1 MAAESGSHSPLGDRQ
16 ARLPGGERA
25 NIRAKREI
33 PGTWCNSIAIRS
45 KVCYN
50 IFDASVKWQKGGE
63 EMKKFLYSILYS
75 VCGILSLIY
84 ITFFCLNVSELV
96 TKHMDYEVFVPIYV
110 MIFAVLLSVVMLIIN
125 KTKTIDKKLFVIPL
139 VFFISATITLFIGCS
154 TPCEFCTL

>member
-1 MAAESGSHSPLGDRQ
+1 
-16 ARLPGGERA
+16 
-25 NIRAKREI
+25 
-33 PGTWCNSIAIRS
+33 
-45 KVCYN
+45 
-50 IFDASVKWQKGGE
+50 
-63 EMKKFLYSILYS
+63 MKKFLYSILYS
-75 VCGILSLIY
+75 ACGILSLIY
-84 ITFFCLNVSELV
+84 ITFFCLNVSALV